1 VRQAAPRLAYL
12 IPDFQNPTG
21 LVMSDAQRH
30 EYAAALRRAR
40 VIPVVDEAHEAL
52 ALDGQAMPAPFAS
65 HSPGAITIGSAS
77 KQFWGGLRLGWLRVP
92 EQMMPALLQARMSL
106 DLGAPLLE
114 QLALVHLVENRH
126 AVWAANRER
135 LSRQRDVLLDALTS
149 QLPDW
154 SFHRPSGGLA
164 VWCRLPQ
171 PRASALVAE
180 AERLGVI
187 AAAGRVFAVE
197 GGLEHFIR
205 LPWTRP
211 ADELELAVTRLSQ
224 AWAQSSTRP
233 GEAARETPDRLT
245 VA

>member
-1 VRQAAPRLAYL
+1 
-12 IPDFQNPTG
+12 
-21 LVMSDAQRH
+21 
-30 EYAAALRRAR
+30 
-40 VIPVVDEAHEAL
+40 
-52 ALDGQAMPAPFAS
+52 
-65 HSPGAITIGSAS
+65 
-77 KQFWGGLRLGWLRVP
+77 
-92 EQMMPALLQARMSL
+92 MPALLQARMSL

-114 QLALVHLVENRH
+114 QLALVHLIENRH
-126 AVWAANRER
+126 AVWATNRER
-135 LSRQRDVLLDALTS
+135 LGRQRDVLLAALDR

-154 SFHRPSGGLA
+154 SFHRPTGGLA

-211 ADELELAVTRLSQ
+211 ADELELAAARLAH
-224 AWAQSSTRP
+224 AWAAP
-233 GEAARETPDRLT
+233 GPAARETADRLT